1 MLLRAEFPLF
11 ISATALA
18 LVALLVASRR
28 ATEAWRVPAATAA
41 AAIGAV
47 APLLFYPFLDPTLVA
62 GRALWEWSA
71 AGGPTIQASYR
82 LDGIGAIGVALGVAY
97 TAAGLFASARSAASH
112 RVLQPLVLGIGFV
125 FIALAVTVDLV
136 AAIVVLAVLAA
147 LTAFATLV
155 VAPPQSA
162 MRLGAYFAVGLQLF
176 VVAALLVARQGGA
189 SLDLARVAPNAVSPG
204 AILAA
209 TAGAALV
216 AGLYP
221 FVPWRYERARTS
233 AAEREPLR
241 GLLAAPAGIAASL
254 VLLRLL
260 GITRID
266 LPSLPLPTTTPEARA
281 GLVVLIAA
289 VLVIRIWRRRR
300 PSLRAIVVSAIA
312 VTLLLAYAELRWS
325 HLVVV
330 ASLLTVLYA
339 AAVSLALP
347 EQWEVARHDVTLA
360 TLWVGFAIGTP
371 LALAAALFVMAA
383 AAASAI
389 AESVWMP
396 PHRSYLAIVVGAA
409 QTVAGVLVMGIG
421 TIGAADV
428 VASTG
433 AIVVLAVVLTLELV
447 QIARRLNLSE
457 APLDLDITA
466 ALAAFGATALLAL
479 LLLVPVTDALA
490 GPLGR
495 PLGVIAEGAPAA
507 FVVAVVATL
516 LVVVARTVRPLLPDV
531 SPLAT
536 PLQRFVW
543 AADPVPAGIGAFRS
557 LERAVTVTSRGFA
570 LFERQAG
577 VWLATVLIVAL
588 LIWSA
593 RP

>member
-1 MLLRAEFPLF
+1 MLLRAEFALF

-41 AAIGAV
+41 AAIGAL

-221 FVPWRYERARTS
+221 FVPWRYERARTR

-241 GLLAAPAGIAASL
+241 GLLAAPVGIAASL

-371 LALAAALFVMAA
+371 LALAAALFVVA

-428 VASTG
+428 VASAG